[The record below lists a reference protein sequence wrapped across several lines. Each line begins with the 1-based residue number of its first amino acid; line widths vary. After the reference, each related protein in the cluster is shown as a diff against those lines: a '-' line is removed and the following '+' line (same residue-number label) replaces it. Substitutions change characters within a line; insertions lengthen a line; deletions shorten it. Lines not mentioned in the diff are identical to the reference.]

1 MTKINK
7 LGKSTFVIAILAF
20 LLVAVLA
27 FGGTYAYFSDAA
39 DKVSGSITMG
49 HLEISD
55 VTGGHLTGA
64 AIKFDTT
71 VAQPNQV
78 ILNDTFKAKV
88 TGDIKYY
95 TRVKLTVLV
104 ETKEGHKHAADVKT
118 DDDAL
123 ETNDAKSCNDY
134 FENAFDAFSYTIND
148 GDKTAWDIGDDNIP
162 ELGTDN
168 QPIATTKVSSKYYY
182 KLTPQTATAEG
193 VTEDFKIKIQAK
205 DLLGNWNGTAEGCD
219 YWMDATITISLT
231 FEVLQADYLNAGEDT
246 EGVAGDETQAKSFES
261 GLEAEDAWTTALA
274 TGNKEVN
281 P

>member
-55 VTGGHLTGA
+55 VTGDALDDTVKTK
-64 AIKFDTT
+64 IVFDST

-78 ILNDTFKAKV
+78 ILNDTFSAKV
-88 TGDIKYY
+88 KGNIKYY

-104 ETKEGHKHAADVKT
+104 ETKEGHKHAAD
-118 DDDAL
+118 
-123 ETNDAKSCNDY
+123 DAKSCNDY

-148 GDKTAWDIGDDNIP
+148 DDKTAWDIGDDNIP

-182 KLTPQTATAEG
+182 KLTPQTATAGG
-193 VTEDFKIKIQAK
+193 VTENFKIKIQAK

-231 FEVLQADYLNAGEDT
+231 FEVLQADYLTSGDGNVEGEEFD
-246 EGVAGDETQAKSFES
+246 S
-261 GLEAEDAWTTALA
+261 GSEAEDAWTTALA